1 MGGGT
6 VLWTSDEL
14 GSAEHCSL
22 EVGGA
27 GATLAGTTV
36 LPFEGRPAR
45 IRFSVTT
52 DPQWRTRSVDV
63 EIVGHRS
70 IAVVMRVDDGAWSV
84 DGVARPDLAGCA
96 DADLGWTPATN
107 TLPIRRLGLD
117 VGESAE
123 LTAAWLRFPDLVV
136 VPSRQRYVR
145 EGAHAWRYLS
155 GDHDFALETNAH
167 GLVTRYGDD
176 LWVATAT
183 ADT

>member
-1 MGGGT
+1 MAGGA
-6 VLWTSDEL
+6 VLWASDEL
-14 GSAEHCSL
+14 GSAEYCSL
-22 EVGGA
+22 DVGEA
-27 GATLAGTTV
+27 GATLTGTAV
-36 LPFEGRPAR
+36 LPFEGRPAH
-45 IRFSVTT
+45 IHYSVTT

-63 EIVGHRS
+63 EVVGHRRTTIDMS
-70 IAVVMRVDDGAWSV
+70 VADGAWTV
-84 DGVARPDLAGCA
+84 DGVARPDLAGCI

-107 TLPIRRLGLD
+107 TLPIRRLGLA
-117 VGESAE
+117 VGEAAE

-145 EGAHAWRYLS
+145 EGANAWRYLS

-183 ADT
+183 SDT